1 MKLRSSETSSNI
13 CGFTYLAFLP
23 IGLTLI
29 IPLRNST
36 KVPLEKRVS
45 TKSRKIFGLEMTLPF
60 DRDVHVCDI
69 MKNEIHEWLVLLLAD
84 PFDERLRLKLFSEL
98 VSNKAVLGE
107 GVVKIVDDCI
117 NLAPKIRIH

>member
-1 MKLRSSETSSNI
+1 MS
-13 CGFTYLAFLP
+13 A
-23 IGLTLI
+23 
-29 IPLRNST
+29 
-36 KVPLEKRVS
+36 
-45 TKSRKIFGLEMTLPF
+45 KSRKMFGLEMTLPF

-84 PFDERLRLKLFSEL
+84 PIDERLRLKLFSEL

-107 GVVKIVDDCI
+107 GVVEIVDDCI

>member
-1 MKLRSSETSSNI
+1 MHLPCIPADRANIDHSVTEYYESSAREEVSAK
-13 CGFTYLAFLP
+13 FRKTY
-23 IGLTLI
+23 
-29 IPLRNST
+29 
-36 KVPLEKRVS
+36 
-45 TKSRKIFGLEMTLPF
+45 GLEMTLPF
-60 DRDVHVCDI
+60 DRNVHVCDV
-69 MKNEIHEWLVLLLAD
+69 MEDEIHERLVLLLAD

>member
-1 MKLRSSETSSNI
+1 MS
-13 CGFTYLAFLP
+13 A
-23 IGLTLI
+23 
-29 IPLRNST
+29 
-36 KVPLEKRVS
+36 
-45 TKSRKIFGLEMTLPF
+45 KSRKMFGLELTLPF